1 MSAVD
6 RGEHSDGGRVET
18 LPLFPL
24 GTVLM
29 PGAPLPLHIFEPRYR
44 QLTIDLV
51 TGAFPG
57 KQFGVVAVREGW
69 GPDDGMPGLHEV
81 GCTAALREVRRLPDG
96 RFDILTVGDRRFR
109 LLAVDDTAAPYLTAS
124 VEWLPDLEGDDP
136 AALEPLERAARA
148 AHRRYCTTAWSYRRR
163 ADRDA
168 EVAEVAD
175 LSDDDEFEA
184 AETADDEDA
193 AAPPVS
199 TERTDV
205 DVTVLPHV
213 LAADCLLPLA
223 DRQELLEQTCPRA
236 RLELVSHAM
245 SREATLLGRLGAVWA
260 PTAKFMVPTSDN

>member
-1 MSAVD
+1 V
-6 RGEHSDGGRVET
+6 RGVPET

-24 GTVLM
+24 GTVLL

-69 GPDDGMPGLHEV
+69 GPDDGVEGLHEV

-96 RFDILTVGDRRFR
+96 RFDVLTMGDRRFR
-109 LLAVDDTAAPYLTAS
+109 LLSVDATSAPYLCAE

-163 ADRDA
+163 AERDVE
-168 EVAEVAD
+168 EVSDLTD
-175 LSDDDEFEA
+175 LSD
-184 AETADDEDA
+184 ADDDLDDDLDEGQ
-193 AAPPVS
+193 APPVAA
-199 TERTDV
+199 ERTDV